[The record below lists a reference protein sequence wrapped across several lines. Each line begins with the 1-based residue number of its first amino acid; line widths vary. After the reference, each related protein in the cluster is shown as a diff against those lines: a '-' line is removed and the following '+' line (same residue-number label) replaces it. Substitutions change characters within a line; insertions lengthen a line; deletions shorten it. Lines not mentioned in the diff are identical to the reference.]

1 LKILENIEVPEKK
14 WKKLLDVSSFAS
26 FFQTPDFFRLIN
38 TVPGLSAMVFAVEE
52 SDIKALC
59 VVTLQKEPGIKGFFS
74 RRAIIYGGPVL
85 YEANEANID
94 LLIKSVERRLKRKAI
109 YIEIRNLNDYNAF
122 NKIFL
127 DNNWEYLSYQNF
139 RVNCSAKEDPF
150 DRFGNN
156 RKRQIKKAIESGVLI
171 REVTN
176 LEEVNIFYGI
186 LSSLYKHKIGKPLLP
201 RQFFEEFFRNNI
213 GKYLLVVYNEKII
226 GGIMCPILEGRSIY
240 ELFICG
246 LDEDYKE
253 QSPSVMATW
262 AAIDY
267 ANKNQIPVFDFM
279 GAGRKDQD
287 YGVREFK
294 SRFGGELVEYG
305 RYIKINNGVLYK
317 IGEQAIKFIKRS
329 KK

>member
-1 LKILENIEVPEKK
+1 MPEKK
-14 WKKLLDVSSFAS
+14 WNDLLDASSFAS
-26 FFQTPDFFRLIN
+26 FFQTPEFFRLIN

-52 SDIKALC
+52 SDIKAIC

-85 YEANEANID
+85 NDANEAIID

-127 DNNWEYLSYQNF
+127 DNNWKYLSYQNF
-139 RVNCSAKEDPF
+139 RVNCSDKEDPS
-150 DRFGNN
+150 DRLGNN
-156 RKRQIKKAIESGVLI
+156 RKRQIKKAIESGVIL
-171 REVTN
+171 REAANPGEVT
-176 LEEVNIFYGI
+176 LFYRM
-186 LSSLYKHKIGKPLLP
+186 LQNLYKHKIGKPVLP
-201 RQFFEEFFRNNI
+201 EQFFDGFYKSNA
-213 GKYLLVVYNEKII
+213 GKYLLVLYGDKII
-226 GGIMCPILEGRSIY
+226 GGIMCPVLEGRCIY
-240 ELFICG
+240 EFYICG
-246 LDEDYKE
+246 LDDEYRD

-305 RYIKINNGVLYK
+305 RYIKINNAFLYK
-317 IGEQAIKFIKRS
+317 MGEFALKLMKRIN
-329 KK
+329 